1 MFSEIGNIKQMLV
14 AAAGVAGGG
23 QTVLM
28 SVKMVSRSPF
38 LLSFVHRFRQQDFK
52 AFAAFPD
59 VEVQGMV
66 GIRHPPSGSTAK
78 WVNTDRRTTSE
89 LLQGGAS
96 SDELQHCARQPTKG
110 GWAWAYIIGHVS
122 PVKAT
127 CPWTC
132 KPSGFSCSVQ
142 QRGVGML

>member
-66 GIRHPPSGSTAK
+66 GYCPSLC
-78 WVNTDRRTTSE
+78 E
-89 LLQGGAS
+89 
-96 SDELQHCARQPTKG
+96 
-110 GWAWAYIIGHVS
+110 
-122 PVKAT
+122 VKAA
-127 CPWTC
+127 CAP
-132 KPSGFSCSVQ
+132 PLLPFST
-142 QRGVGML
+142 RRYVGAFLHA

>member
-66 GIRHPPSGSTAK
+66 GYCPSLCEYKVGKVIEGVKALQQLLPETVKTVAAFEIRHPPSGSTAK

-89 LLQGGAS
+89 LLQG
-96 SDELQHCARQPTKG
+96 
-110 GWAWAYIIGHVS
+110 
-122 PVKAT
+122 
-127 CPWTC
+127 
-132 KPSGFSCSVQ
+132 
-142 QRGVGML
+142 